1 MKDDGFA
8 DSAMRAL
15 SFSGS
20 LIGSLNLS
28 VGVLQMLV
36 WKGVLTKDE
45 ALFIIDVAAESA
57 AKMPMPDPYDIGLA
71 SAYDQA
77 RRSINENC

>member
-28 VGVLQMLV
+28 VGILQMLV
-36 WKGVLTKDE
+36 WKGLIAKDE
-45 ALFIIDVAAESA
+45 GLFIIDVAAESA
-57 AKMPMPDPYDIGLA
+57 AKMPMPEPYDAGLA
-71 SAYDQA
+71 DAYAAA
-77 RRSINENC
+77 RASIEGNS

>member
-15 SFSGS
+15 SFQGS

-28 VGVLQMLV
+28 VGILQMLV
-36 WKGVLTKDE
+36 WKGLITKEE
-45 ALFIIDVAAESA
+45 AFFILDVAAESA
-57 AKMPMPDPYDIGLA
+57 AKMPMPDPYDLGLK
-71 SAYDQA
+71 SAYEAA
-77 RRSINENC
+77 RLSLEKNT

>member
-1 MKDDGFA
+1 VKDDGFA

-15 SFSGS
+15 TFSGS

-36 WKGVLTKDE
+36 WKGLLSKEE
-45 ALFIIDVAAESA
+45 ALFVIDVAAESA
-57 AKMPMPDPYDIGLA
+57 AKLPMPDPYDMGLA
-71 SAYDQA
+71 SAYASA
-77 RRSINENC
+77 RQSIEENS